1 MSLFIFSYHVLF
13 YESIHFTWHR
23 GRSRTILSLL
33 FPLPLKHEHWNI
45 SQVIIAVKRTCLNP
59 LMHIPKWSDTINFIK
74 KETLAQVFS
83 CEFCEIFKNTY
94 FYRTPLV
101 DCFWPPI

>member
-1 MSLFIFSYHVLF
+1 MLSLFIFSYHVFF

-23 GRSRTILSLL
+23 GRSKPSLSVL

-59 LMHIPKWSDTINFIK
+59 LMHIPKWSDAINFIK

-83 CEFCEIFKNTY
+83 CEFCEISKQFFFTEHLQATAFEK
-94 FYRTPLV
+94 
-101 DCFWPPI
+101 